1 MTCCR
6 CNGSSRC
13 IRCDCVRKNRR
24 CTNCLPSRKQRCQ
37 NLEKRSSSST
47 QASSSLSNE
56 PQASSSLPLLSQ
68 SPLTSSIDR
77 PAPTPASSSNRNWP
91 SQSPTQ
97 TPTLTPTHAV
107 SAPSLPHRDD
117 RLPYLPPSEPLSA
130 PQFKWGNGESS
141 LDGPDF
147 CTAIEAAY
155 LETRSW
161 RKNLF
166 LVPSGAAGKTFVD
179 ELTRLF
185 EAFAQSTAMECVALK
200 AAMTAPTLLLQ
211 KPSRKSKSKEHSQCL
226 NRRLKLWA
234 EGRINDLVLEGR
246 TIQKYL
252 PKNRSSDSEESR
264 LAQRFAQLM
273 TTGKIQA
280 ALRLLSED
288 SANSLLE
295 PSESVEDP
303 EGLRKTVKELL
314 VSKHPEG
321 RSYDINS
328 SIPDNEIISPTNPH
342 PILFDQINESTI
354 RFAALRTKGGAGPSG
369 IDAAGWRR
377 LCCSFGRSSSDLCKA
392 LAHMARRLCTTYV
405 HPECIQAYNACRLI
419 ALNKFPGIRPIG
431 ICEVVRRIIGKAIMT
446 LVKDDVIDA
455 TGPTQLCAGQLAGCE
470 AGVHTLNSLFESRE
484 TDGVLLVDATNT
496 FNQLNRQAVLHNI
509 QSLCPSL
516 AHILINCYR
525 EPVQMH
531 LSSGEIIWSKEGT
544 TQGDPLGM
552 TMYAL
557 GMAPPIQKL
566 NLKCP
571 SVNQLWFA
579 DDSSAASSLKNLLEW
594 WESLLE
600 LGPSFGYEV
609 NVKKC
614 WLVVKPHLHDQALSL
629 FHNTGLQIS
638 VNGCPYLGAAIG
650 QKCFIDDLV
659 STKVSVWVKEIET
672 LSNIAQTQPHAA
684 YSGLIHGVLSKWAYL
699 QRTIPDVSH
708 LFQPLEDALRHQLL
722 PAITGQSALNDVT
735 RRVLELPARL
745 GGLGITNPAI
755 SAQDAYDA
763 SRKIC
768 NPLQKAILQ
777 PKEDSPSSYLHEQA
791 ITKEE
796 VKRNLR
802 RKNELKKETLQ
813 NQSTSH
819 LKRSLI
825 LNSQHGASAW
835 LTALPLKQHN
845 FWLHKGDFRD
855 ALCLRYNWPMKFMS

>member
-1 MTCCR
+1 
-6 CNGSSRC
+6 
-13 IRCDCVRKNRR
+13 
-24 CTNCLPSRKQRCQ
+24 
-37 NLEKRSSSST
+37 
-47 QASSSLSNE
+47 
-56 PQASSSLPLLSQ
+56 
-68 SPLTSSIDR
+68 
-77 PAPTPASSSNRNWP
+77 
-91 SQSPTQ
+91 
-97 TPTLTPTHAV
+97 
-107 SAPSLPHRDD
+107 
-117 RLPYLPPSEPLSA
+117 
-130 PQFKWGNGESS
+130 
-141 LDGPDF
+141 
-147 CTAIEAAY
+147 
-155 LETRSW
+155 
-161 RKNLF
+161 
-166 LVPSGAAGKTFVD
+166 
-179 ELTRLF
+179 
-185 EAFAQSTAMECVALK
+185 
-200 AAMTAPTLLLQ
+200 
-211 KPSRKSKSKEHSQCL
+211 
-226 NRRLKLWA
+226 
-234 EGRINDLVLEGR
+234 
-246 TIQKYL
+246 
-252 PKNRSSDSEESR
+252 
-264 LAQRFAQLM
+264 
-273 TTGKIQA
+273 
-280 ALRLLSED
+280 
-288 SANSLLE
+288 
-295 PSESVEDP
+295 
-303 EGLRKTVKELL
+303 
-314 VSKHPEG
+314 
-321 RSYDINS
+321 
-328 SIPDNEIISPTNPH
+328 
-342 PILFDQINESTI
+342 
-354 RFAALRTKGGAGPSG
+354 
-369 IDAAGWRR
+369 
-377 LCCSFGRSSSDLCKA
+377 
-392 LAHMARRLCTTYV
+392 
-405 HPECIQAYNACRLI
+405 
-419 ALNKFPGIRPIG
+419 
-431 ICEVVRRIIGKAIMT
+431 MT

-484 TDGVLLVDATNT
+484 TDGVLLVDAANA
-496 FNQLNRQAVLHNI
+496 FNQLNRQAALHNI

-525 EPVQMH
+525 EPVPMH

-557 GMAPPIQKL
+557 GMAPLIQKL

-579 DDSSAASSLKNLLEW
+579 EDSSAASSLKNLLEW

-768 NPLQKAILQ
+768 NPLQEAILQ

-791 ITKEE
+791 IYSKGRGETKSKTQ
-796 VKRNLR
+796 KRIEKGNFTKSIYFPSQTLR
-802 RKNELKKETLQ
+802 Y
-813 NQSTSH
+813 
-819 LKRSLI
+819 
-825 LNSQHGASAW
+825 
-835 LTALPLKQHN
+835 PKQPT
-845 FWLHKGDFRD
+845 WS
-855 ALCLRYNWPMKFMS
+855 LCLVDCPTIKAAQFLASQRRLSRCPLPEIQLAHEVHVLIVHLWPTANRRACAKLP